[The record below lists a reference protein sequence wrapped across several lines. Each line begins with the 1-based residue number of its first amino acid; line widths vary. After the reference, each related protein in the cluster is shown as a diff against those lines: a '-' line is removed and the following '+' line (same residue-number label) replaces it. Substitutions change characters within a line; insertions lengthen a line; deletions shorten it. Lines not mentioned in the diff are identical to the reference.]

1 MIENLI
7 IMVKMICFSYELSKD
22 SGYKLELEDSVGFS
36 PPEAMKQLFGDPS
49 LPKLVL

>member
-7 IMVKMICFSYELSKD
+7 IMVRMICFSYELSRE
-22 SGYKLELEDSVGFS
+22 SGWALNRGMS
-36 PPEAMKQLFGDPS
+36 PAQAMKVLFEDPS